1 MKKIVKGMLF
11 LIVAILLI
19 GVMDKRQVNLVFVGD
34 ILLDRGV
41 RKIVDERGYDYP
53 YRNIKDI
60 LRKGDNT
67 FGNLESPITQRGIPV
82 YKRRDLI
89 FRGDIENTKALKEA
103 GFHILNLANNHTMD
117 YRSIGIADTMK
128 HLEKANIKSLGV
140 IDPHRKNKMVI
151 MKRKGIRFGYLGY
164 SVFPPEGYIY
174 SKERMDISR
183 ADMKTIGDTIRKAKE
198 GCDYLILSFHWGNE
212 YEFYPSEVQKNLA
225 HTAIDQGAD
234 LVIGHHPHVLQGL
247 EQYKEKFIFY
257 SLGNFIFDKQRNK
270 GTDETI
276 IVNAKIEN
284 NKCKEITLIPIRI
297 KDCQPCIAKGKDG
310 EYILKRLKMYS
321 QGLIDEIEI
330 RNGLGYITLLDQ

>member
-1 MKKIVKGMLF
+1 MKKIIKGILF
-11 LIVAILLI
+11 FIVAILFI
-19 GVMDKRQVNLVFVGD
+19 GVMEKREVELVFVGD

-41 RKIVDERGYDYP
+41 RKVLNEKGYDYP
-53 YRNIKDI
+53 YRNVEKI

-67 FGNLESPITQRGIPV
+67 FGNLESPITQRGV
-82 YKRRDLI
+82 AAYKRRDLI
-89 FRGDIENTKALKEA
+89 FRGDIENAKALKEA

-117 YRSIGIADTMK
+117 YKSIGITDTIK
-128 HLEKANIKSLGV
+128 HLEKVNIKSLGV
-140 IDPHRKNKMVI
+140 IDPHKANKMII

-183 ADMKTIGDTIRKAKE
+183 VNMKKIGDTIKKAKE

-225 HTAIDQGAD
+225 HIAIDQGAD
-234 LVIGHHPHVLQGL
+234 LVIGHHPHVLQGV
-247 EQYKEKFIFY
+247 EKYKDKLIFY
-257 SLGNFIFDKQRNK
+257 SLGNFVFDRQRNK

-276 IVNAKIEN
+276 IVNIKIEN
-284 NKCKEITLIPIRI
+284 NQCKEVTLTPIRI
-297 KDCQPCIAKGKDG
+297 KECQPHIAKGKDG
-310 EYILKRLKMYS
+310 EYILERLKMYS

-330 RNGLGYITLLDQ
+330 RNGLGYITLLDR